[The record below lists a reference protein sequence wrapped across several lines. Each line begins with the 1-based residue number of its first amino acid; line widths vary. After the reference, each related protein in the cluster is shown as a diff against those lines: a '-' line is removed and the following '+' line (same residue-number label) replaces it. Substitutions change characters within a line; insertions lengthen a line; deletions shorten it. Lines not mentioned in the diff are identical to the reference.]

1 MRLGFHLSIAG
12 GYTRAL
18 DQALALGCQALQ
30 IFLQNP
36 RSWKWREPAPRDIR
50 QFIQAR
56 HRSGLGPLVVHL
68 GYLPNL
74 AAAEPG
80 LYRLSVTRLHG
91 ELALARD
98 LEADYLAVHP
108 GHGVPGPA
116 SLARVARALAQ
127 AVAAVPPPP
136 LLLLENTAGQGREL
150 GWRVGHLKDIMAL
163 SGVPLGL
170 CLDTSHAFAAGY
182 DLASAGGAGRLLG
195 EIAAGLGLDRLKIL
209 HLNDSKGALASRLD
223 RHMHLGLGAIGLPG
237 FRQFFSHPGLKAE
250 AAIMETPRRHQ
261 ADEWRNLITARSLL
275 SGQALLPGPW

>member
-12 GYTRAL
+12 GFTRAL

-30 IFLQNP
+30 IFIQNP
-36 RSWKWREPAPRDIR
+36 RSWKWRDPAPEDLRR
-50 QFIQAR
+50 FTAAR
-56 HRSGLGPLVVHL
+56 ACSGLGPLVVHL

-74 AAAEPG
+74 AAADPA
-80 LYRLSVTRLHG
+80 LYRLSVTRLCR

-108 GHGVPGPA
+108 GHGELGEA
-116 SLARVARALAQ
+116 SLGRVARALAQ

-136 LLLLENTAGQGREL
+136 LVLLENTAGRRREL
-150 GWRVGHLKDIMAL
+150 GWRMEHLKDIAEL

-182 DLASAGGAGRLLG
+182 DLASAGGTGRLLG
-195 EIAAGLGLDRLKIL
+195 EIAAGLGLDRLKVL
-209 HLNDSKGALASRLD
+209 HLNDSKGALGSRRD
-223 RHMHLGLGAIGLPG
+223 RHMHLGLGGIGLPG
-237 FRQFFSHPGLKAE
+237 LRQFFSHPALRAE

-261 ADEWRNLITARSLL
+261 ADEWRNLLTARSLV
-275 SGQALLPGPW
+275 SGQALLV